1 MSCLGLWI
9 HLDELLVVWP
19 FQVRGELPFQKCKA
33 AVDSVEFVEK
43 PSHRVVASTFA
54 DIVTQM
60 AQDVSF
66 FFLGPIVERNS
77 KGSLGFHFV
86 LRAKKNVCSSE
97 INT

>member
-1 MSCLGLWI
+1 M
-9 HLDELLVVWP
+9 
-19 FQVRGELPFQKCKA
+19 RGELPFQKCKA

-66 FFLGPIVERNS
+66 FFFLVQI
-77 KGSLGFHFV
+77 
-86 LRAKKNVCSSE
+86 LRETLKEA
-97 INT
+97 